1 MSSYAVSIKRQAL
14 KQMRRLPTRIRQQA
28 ERIIDSLEDDPT
40 PPGSRKLAGAEN
52 TWRLRFAESYRLI
65 YEVRRA
71 ELIVLVL
78 KVGSKGDI
86 YK

>member
-1 MSSYAVSIKRQAL
+1 MAGYAVSIKRQAL

-28 ERIIDSLEDDPT
+28 EIIIDSLEEEPT
-40 PPGSRKLAGAEN
+40 PVGAKKLAGREN
-52 TWRLRFAESYRLI
+52 TWRIRFAESYRLI

-71 ELIVLVL
+71 ELTVLVL
-78 KVGSKGDI
+78 KVGSRGDI

>member
-1 MSSYAVSIKRQAL
+1 MATYTVRIKRQAL

-28 ERIIDSLEDDPT
+28 ETIIDSLEEEPT
-40 PPGSRKLAGAEN
+40 PAGARKLRGRAN
-52 TWRLRFAESYRLI
+52 TWRVRFAESYRLI
-65 YEVRRA
+65 YEVRRS

-78 KVGSKGDI
+78 KVGPRGDI